1 MRYTEIYN
9 DFHGL
14 FEEQLETFCH
24 SKGLTH
30 AEFMKKCSEASTEDE
45 KAKHYIDILLAS
57 CEYNTFVRL
66 MRIMRPVALQRLS
79 KKAEAKSIV
88 SDDDTNRSTPAKGE
102 PIGESKGS
110 KDLDDNFE
118 QLSVSDAKRGSDD
131 YVSPSKE
138 TFDESARPGDKD
150 TYYDEK

>member
-1 MRYTEIYN
+1 
-9 DFHGL
+9 
-14 FEEQLETFCH
+14 
-24 SKGLTH
+24 
-30 AEFMKKCSEASTEDE
+30 MKKCSEASTEDE

-79 KKAEAKSIV
+79 KKAEAKSTLA
-88 SDDDTNRSTPAKGE
+88 DDVDANYSSPSKGE
-102 PIGESKGS
+102 PIGESKTS

-118 QLSVSDAKRGSDD
+118 QLSVSDAKMGDGD

-138 TFDESARPGDKD
+138 TFDDSTRPGDKD